1 MAQIL
6 AVEPDWERS
15 VILRRLVKQSLDHEI
30 VIVGS
35 ADEAIAKM
43 TDAEPDVILTS
54 SLLAPDEDE
63 HIAAHLRLSPALD
76 HLPVLTIPPVVAQVA
91 QEQKRGVLAWLLP
104 RFRRQRRQWP
114 AYDFSAV
121 AARIEDAL
129 EQSKFDAE
137 RSEPE
142 RPARLM
148 LLEAKRPLLLEAGR
162 DPDLSPHV
170 GLARLDAELRSFV
183 APSARALLERAQRWD
198 GRQLPW
204 LNNMKLT
211 WGPELRVLNISTS
224 GLLVESGIRF
234 TLGNREEFQIETDG
248 QELIVRGRV
257 VRSDVARVDRL
268 GVKYIAAAVF
278 DKPFDNLQPENLVS
292 ALSPSSGNRSKRPGA
307 SAFSQPSSLRI
318 ADFVA

>member
-6 AVEPDWERS
+6 AVEPDKERS
-15 VILRRLVKQSLDHEI
+15 VILGRLVKESLNHEI
-30 VIVGS
+30 VVVRS
-35 ADEAIAKM
+35 ADEAIARM
-43 TDAEPDVILTS
+43 IDAEPDVILTS

-63 HIAAHLRLSPALD
+63 HIAAHLRLSPTLD
-76 HLPVLTIPPVVAQVA
+76 YLPVLTIPPVV
-91 QEQKRGVLAWLLP
+91 EQTAPEEKRGMLAWLLP
-104 RFRRQRRQWP
+104 RFRRRRQQWP

-129 EQSKFDAE
+129 EQSKCDAE

-148 LLEAKRPLLLEAGR
+148 LLEARRPLLLEAGR
-162 DPDLSPHV
+162 DADLSPHV
-170 GLARLDAELRSFV
+170 GLARLDAELRSHV
-183 APSARALLERAQRWD
+183 APGARALLERAQRWD

-211 WGPELRVLNISTS
+211 WGPELRVINISTS

-234 TLGNREEFQIETDG
+234 TLGNREEFQIETDE
-248 QELIVRGRV
+248 QELIVRARV

-278 DKPFDNLQPENLVS
+278 DKPFENLEPESLVC
-292 ALSPSSGNRSKRPGA
+292 APTPSSRSGA
-307 SAFSQPSSLRI
+307 TDLYHPSWLRI

>member
-30 VIVGS
+30 IVVRS
-35 ADEAIAKM
+35 ADEAIARM
-43 TDAEPDVILTS
+43 TEAEPDVILTS

-76 HLPVLTIPPVVAQVA
+76 HLPVLTIPPVVAQTR
-91 QEQKRGVLAWLLP
+91 QEPKRGVLAWLLP

-162 DPDLSPHV
+162 DPELPSQL
-170 GLARLDAELRSFV
+170 GLARLDAELRSFTP
-183 APSARALLERAQRWD
+183 PSAR
-198 GRQLPW
+198 
-204 LNNMKLT
+204 
-211 WGPELRVLNISTS
+211 
-224 GLLVESGIRF
+224 
-234 TLGNREEFQIETDG
+234 
-248 QELIVRGRV
+248 
-257 VRSDVARVDRL
+257 
-268 GVKYIAAAVF
+268 
-278 DKPFDNLQPENLVS
+278 
-292 ALSPSSGNRSKRPGA
+292 
-307 SAFSQPSSLRI
+307 
-318 ADFVA
+318 

>member
-6 AVEPDWERS
+6 AVEPDKERS
-15 VILRRLVKQSLDHEI
+15 VILGRLVKESLNHEI
-30 VIVGS
+30 VVVRS
-35 ADEAIAKM
+35 ADEAIARM
-43 TDAEPDVILTS
+43 IDAEPDVILTS

-63 HIAAHLRLSPALD
+63 HIAAHLRLSPTLD
-76 HLPVLTIPPVVAQVA
+76 YLPVLTIPPVV
-91 QEQKRGVLAWLLP
+91 EQTAPEEKRGMLAWLLP
-104 RFRRQRRQWP
+104 RFRRRQRQWP

-129 EQSKFDAE
+129 EQSKCDAE
-137 RSEPE
+137 RSAPE

-162 DPDLSPHV
+162 DPDLSPHL
-170 GLARLDAELRSFV
+170 GLARLDAELRSYV

-234 TLGNREEFQIETDG
+234 TLGNREEFQIETDE
-248 QELIVRGRV
+248 QELIVRARV
-257 VRSDVARVDRL
+257 VRSDVASVDRL

-278 DKPFDNLQPENLVS
+278 DKPFENLEPESLVC
-292 ALSPSSGNRSKRPGA
+292 APAPSSRHGA
-307 SAFSQPSSLRI
+307 TALYHPSSLRI